1 MFPLASS
8 LWWLVIHYFLL
19 NFDNKINFTDE
30 KIVSCILGLITL
42 IISYF
47 VDRKY
52 KEFDFAFWGYL
63 VGIISIWGVLISDFL
78 EFYYLLVNYDDNDDF
93 YGWINRSLYK
103 DLDKDGSP
111 VVMNIE
117 MNHEGKMIMRL

>member
-1 MFPLASS
+1 MI
-8 LWWLVIHYFLL
+8 VNIICHY
-19 NFDNKINFTDE
+19 
-30 KIVSCILGLITL
+30 
-42 IISYF
+42 Y
-47 VDRKY
+47 
-52 KEFDFAFWGYL
+52 
-63 VGIISIWGVLISDFL
+63 FL

-117 MNHEGKMIMRL
+117 MNHEGKMIMRLQYDGNDDDMLLKMI